1 MTAFKNTHRLSLSSS
16 FWQVSHRRTVSPYSS
31 REPRVGNGQSD
42 SRELCLKAA
51 DETCSAESRPAAEH
65 QSLIFRE
72 TALLCRQ
79 RALRGARLLM
89 ASRGRPRAGRG
100 CAGLRGAGLRV
111 LRRLSAV
118 LLRLT
123 WSAAEL

>member
-1 MTAFKNTHRLSLSSS
+1 
-16 FWQVSHRRTVSPYSS
+16 
-31 REPRVGNGQSD
+31 
-42 SRELCLKAA
+42 
-51 DETCSAESRPAAEH
+51 
-65 QSLIFRE
+65 
-72 TALLCRQ
+72 
-79 RALRGARLLM
+79 M

-111 LRRLSAV
+111 LRRLSAL

>member
-51 DETCSAESRPAAEH
+51 DETCSAESRPAAL
-65 QSLIFRE
+65 STNRSSSVRRRF
-72 TALLCRQ
+72 
-79 RALRGARLLM
+79 
-89 ASRGRPRAGRG
+89 SAGRG
-100 CAGLRGAGLRV
+100 RCAARG
-111 LRRLSAV
+111 S
-118 LLRLT
+118 
-123 WSAAEL
+123 